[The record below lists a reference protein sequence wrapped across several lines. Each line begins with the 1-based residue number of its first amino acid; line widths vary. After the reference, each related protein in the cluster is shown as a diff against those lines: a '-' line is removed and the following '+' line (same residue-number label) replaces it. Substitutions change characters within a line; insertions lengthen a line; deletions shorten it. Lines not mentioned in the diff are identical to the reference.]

1 MLLSSEMADV
11 FEAPGTRFWP
21 WIWRL
26 RSYFVGF
33 ALGRQQVFSRTS
45 PKRFSSIIS
54 WSPEAIVTKISGLIE
69 LAIALLLHPILA
81 QSDIGVKSYLRKT
94 DLGLL
99 GLFHRFLWIGKV
111 ANMCPN
117 VKFNSES
124 IAGEILKIASAVL
137 QIFALL
143 PSTTF
148 QIPWN

>member
-1 MLLSSEMADV
+1 MDLSKLFLGKCLQVTRNTFLALDLTMEVVLCRIRTRPS
-11 FEAPGTRFWP
+11 TRFFP
-21 WIWRL
+21 DI
-26 RSYFVGF
+26 
-33 ALGRQQVFSRTS
+33 AETVFLDYLV
-45 PKRFSSIIS
+45 I
-54 WSPEAIVTKISGLIE
+54 PEAIVTKISGLIE

-143 PSTTF
+143 PRTTF
-148 QIPWN
+148 QIP